1 VDRNWKTSECNGV
14 KMKSI
19 FSTTWKSS
27 KQPRKQRKYRFNSPA
42 HIKRKFLGAH
52 LSKELRTK
60 YKKRGI
66 TVVKGDTVK
75 IVRGQFKKK
84 TGKVSKV
91 DYQNYKVYIEGIENI
106 KKDGNKTQIPI
117 TPSNLI
123 ITTLKLDDKK
133 RVALL
138 ERK

>member
-1 VDRNWKTSECNGV
+1 
-14 KMKSI
+14 MKSI
-19 FSTTWKSS
+19 FSITWKRS
-27 KQPRKQRKYRFNSPA
+27 KQPRKQRKYRFNAPA
-42 HIKRKFLGAH
+42 HIKRKFLSIH
-52 LSKELRTK
+52 LSKELKTK
-60 YKKRGI
+60 HKKRSL

-75 IVRGQFKKK
+75 VVRGQFKKK

-106 KKDGNKTQIPI
+106 KKDGNKTQVPI

-123 ITTLKLDDKK
+123 ITNLKLDDKK
-133 RVALL
+133 RIALL